1 MPLLPNIFTGGKR
14 GSLEHRRSAVLRKP
28 EPHLTPIVSPARACQ
43 KPELQAIRAAIIIFV
58 WGTAVQLQ
66 LHNSKRSDDQEIDR
80 GAICEFLVGAGK
92 LSEENRDRALH
103 LQREQD
109 DWERIGSIL
118 TKLGLVSEHDVAA
131 GLGQQLKIDLIDGDA
146 FPSCASETEVS
157 GSFLKK
163 SKALILDEDDEN
175 VTLVMADPLDKYV
188 IEAMTLCS
196 GKNIIPRLGLPSEI
210 ESSLR
215 QIYDEDENKAD
226 GHVVV
231 AGQLINDV
239 QQLKEL
245 AGEAPIIKL
254 VNRIISQAAEASASD
269 IHIEPFEGL
278 LKLRYRVDGLLREVD
293 APASE
298 SAAAVI
304 SRIKIMANLNIA
316 ERRLA
321 QDGRFRHRVR
331 GVEYDFRVSTV
342 PTMHGESIVMRLLR
356 RDQTAH
362 DFASLGF
369 SEIQSQ
375 QVRDVLAMPHG
386 VLLVTGPTGSGKSTT
401 LYAALSHLNQP
412 ERMIITVEDPIE
424 YNIPGINQ
432 MQVKPQIGLTFANAL
447 RSIVRQDPDII
458 MIGEMRDGET
468 AQIAVQ
474 SALTGHLVLSTLHT
488 NDAPGSVMRMLDMGV
503 QDYLVTS
510 AVNAILAQR
519 LVRTLCRSCKE
530 SLVPAPEIV
539 ERWQL
544 DRYSED
550 EDVTLYRAAG
560 CVSCGQTGYSGR
572 SAILELLVVS
582 DDIRGLILKRADAGE
597 LRRQAIADGMIP
609 MRIDGFRKAL
619 QGTTTIDEVLRVT
632 PEQNT

>member
-1 MPLLPNIFTGGKR
+1 M
-14 GSLEHRRSAVLRKP
+14 
-28 EPHLTPIVSPARACQ
+28 
-43 KPELQAIRAAIIIFV
+43 
-58 WGTAVQLQ
+58 QLQ
-66 LHNSKRSDDQEIDR
+66 LHTNRESDDKEPNR
-80 GAICEFLVGAGK
+80 GAICDHLVDAGK
-92 LSEENRDRALH
+92 LSKENRDRALH

-109 DWERIGSIL
+109 GWERIGSIL

-131 GLGQQLKIDLIDGDA
+131 SLGQQLNIGLVDGNA
-146 FPSCASETEVS
+146 FPNCSSETEVS
-157 GSFLKK
+157 SSFLKK
-163 SKALILDEDDEN
+163 NKALILDEDDDN

-210 ESSLR
+210 ESALR
-215 QIYDEDENKAD
+215 QIYDEDESKGD
-226 GHVVV
+226 GHVAVT
-231 AGQLINDV
+231 GQLINDV

-254 VNRIISQAAEASASD
+254 VNRIISQAAESLASD
-269 IHIEPFEGL
+269 IHIEPFEEL
-278 LKLRYRVDGLLREVD
+278 LKVRYRVDGLLREVD
-293 APASE
+293 APSSE

-362 DFASLGF
+362 NFSGLGF
-369 SEIQSQ
+369 DETQSQ
-375 QVRDVLAMPHG
+375 QVHDILAMPHG

-401 LYAALSHLNQP
+401 LYAALNHLNLP

-447 RSIVRQDPDII
+447 RSIVRQDPDVI
-458 MIGEMRDGET
+458 MIGEMRDSET

-519 LVRTLCRSCKE
+519 LVRTLCGTCKE
-530 SLVPAPEIV
+530 PYTPQVEVI

-544 DRYSED
+544 DRYSQQD
-550 EDVTLYRAAG
+550 DVTLFRAAG
-560 CVSCGQTGYSGR
+560 CENCGQTGYSGR
-572 SAILELLVVS
+572 SAILELLVVN
-582 DDIRGLILKRADAGE
+582 DDIRGLILKHADASE
-597 LRRQAIADGMIP
+597 LRHQALIDGMVP

-619 QGTTTIDEVLRVT
+619 QGITTIDEVLRVT
-632 PEQNT
+632 PEQST